1 MLLQKKEDP
10 DTLCGFYKMQ
20 NEQNGRLYHV
30 LGLPRDAQGRKLKT
44 KNAFGGRGVN
54 RAAYY
59 RVIRPASGFSSKDMS
74 SDSMPLY
81 LQPPAKAN

>member
-1 MLLQKKEDP
+1 
-10 DTLCGFYKMQ
+10 MQ
-20 NEQNGRLYHV
+20 NEVNGRLYHV

-74 SDSMPLY
+74 SDSTLLY
-81 LQPPAKAN
+81 HINPCFKALNRKALVSPELVCNQA